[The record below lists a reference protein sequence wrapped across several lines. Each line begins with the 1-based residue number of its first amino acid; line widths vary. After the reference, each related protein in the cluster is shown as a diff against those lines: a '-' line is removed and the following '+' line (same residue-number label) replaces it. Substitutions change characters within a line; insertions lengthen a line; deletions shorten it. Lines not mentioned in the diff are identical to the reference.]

1 MSPAPR
7 LLLRA
12 MTTLAAICLFVGLIA
27 VSGPGASH
35 GAPTASPAAPTAPG
49 SPAKQPRVQP
59 ALPFLVPPAI
69 PEFDAGF
76 YLPPKAKYQ
85 NLQPGELIAARR
97 VNLATYSLLPLNVD
111 SWQISYRSNNTR
123 GEAIPAVATVIKPKG
138 PRTSRTTRVLSYQI
152 AEDGTAL
159 YCSPS
164 YQLRMGSIPSNIT
177 GSSDVNAEG
186 LLINSAV
193 AAGWTLVIPD
203 HQGPDS
209 AYAAGPLAGRIT
221 LDGIRAAQQ
230 FRPLRVTHDAKI
242 TMTGY
247 SGGAIAT
254 GWAAELHKSYAP
266 ELNIVGAAMGG
277 VPADISDLLTN
288 ANGNLTSG
296 LIMGGMIGVARE
308 YPELERFM
316 HKKLNPLGQALV
328 ASKNPMCL
336 TYHAAIAPF
345 INIKGLFNVPGDP
358 MRAPTARKVLDQLR
372 MGRTTPDFPMLITQS
387 VMDEIVPV
395 GQVDRTVRQYCSRP
409 GARIEYVRDHF
420 SEHVT
425 LAALS
430 FPSSAVWLN
439 DRFNG
444 KPVQNRC
451 TRFEAGTVALNQKAW
466 PAFANL
472 VGDNLAAIVGMQIG
486 QPGRR

>member
-1 MSPAPR
+1 MTTRARRSLLAVVVAALTAFTLLSSGFTTAADAAPSTSPAPS
-7 LLLRA
+7 
-12 MTTLAAICLFVGLIA
+12 AA
-27 VSGPGASH
+27 
-35 GAPTASPAAPTAPG
+35 
-49 SPAKQPRVQP
+49 AKQPRVQP
-59 ALPFLVPPAI
+59 VLPFPVPPAL
-69 PEFDAGF
+69 PEFDRDF
-76 YLPPKAKYQ
+76 YLPAKSKYKD
-85 NLQPGELIAARR
+85 LQPGELIAARR
-97 VNLATYSLLPLNVD
+97 VNLATYSFLPLNVD
-111 SWQISYRSNNTR
+111 AWLISYRSTNSR
-123 GEAIPAVATVIKPKG
+123 GEAIPAVATVAKPKG
-138 PRTSRTTRVLSYQI
+138 PRPHKTTRVLSFQI

-164 YQLRMGSIPSNIT
+164 YQLQMGSIPSSIT
-177 GSSDVNAEG
+177 GSVDANAEG
-186 LLINSAV
+186 LLINSAL
-193 AAGWTLVIPD
+193 ASGWTLVIPD

-221 LDGIRAAQQ
+221 LDGVRAAQN
-230 FRPLRVTHDAKI
+230 FNPLRITKDAKI
-242 TMTGY
+242 AMTGY

-254 GWAAELHKSYAP
+254 GWAAELHKTYAP
-266 ELNIVGAAMGG
+266 ELNVVGAAMGG
-277 VPADISDLLTN
+277 VPADISDLLNN
-288 ANGNLTSG
+288 ANNNLTSG

-316 HKKLNPLGQALV
+316 RAKMNPLGQALV

-358 MRAPTARKVLDQLR
+358 MRHPTARKVLDQLR
-372 MGRTTPDFPMLITQS
+372 MGRTTPEFPMLINQA
-387 VMDEIVPV
+387 VMDEVVPV

-409 GARIEYVRDHF
+409 GAQIEYVRDHF

-430 FPSSAVWLN
+430 FPSSMVWLN

-444 KPVQNRC
+444 KPAKKRC
-451 TRFEAGTVALNQKAW
+451 SRFEAGTVALNQKAW

-472 VGDNLAAIVGMQIG
+472 VGDNLVAIVGMQIG